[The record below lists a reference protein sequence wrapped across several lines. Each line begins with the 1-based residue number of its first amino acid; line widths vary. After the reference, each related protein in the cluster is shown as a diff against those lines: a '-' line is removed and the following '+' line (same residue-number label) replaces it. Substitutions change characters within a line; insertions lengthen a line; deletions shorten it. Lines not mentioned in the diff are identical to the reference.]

1 MYIPVPTAPP
11 APPSA
16 EAQELGEHLERVI
29 QAYQADHPEM
39 SPLEVRQ
46 AVQLA
51 QRAVGGG
58 PNPKMLIKGVL
69 VGLIAFMGLGV
80 FFFRSNPDLGQIPFV
95 MIAVVVLMVVLGVVA
110 VVANKR

>member
-16 EAQELGEHLERVI
+16 EAQELGDHLARLI

-58 PNPKMLIKGVL
+58 PNTKMLFKAVMLGL
-69 VGLIAFMGLGV
+69 VAFMGLGV
-80 FFFRSNPDLGQIPFV
+80 FFFRSNPDLEQIPFV
-95 MIAVVVLMVVLGVVA
+95 MIAVVVLMVVVGIGA
-110 VVANKR
+110 IVANRQ

>member
-1 MYIPVPTAPP
+1 MYIPIPTAPP

-16 EAQELGEHLERVI
+16 EAQELGGHLADMI
-29 QAYQADHPEM
+29 HAYQADHPEM

-58 PNPKMLIKGVL
+58 LDTKILIKSIALGL
-69 VGLIAFMGLGV
+69 VAFMALGV
-80 FFFRSNPDLGQIPFV
+80 FFLRSNPDLGQIPWMMV
-95 MIAVVVLMVVLGVVA
+95 TVVGLMVVVGIVA
-110 VVANKR
+110 IVAKKQ